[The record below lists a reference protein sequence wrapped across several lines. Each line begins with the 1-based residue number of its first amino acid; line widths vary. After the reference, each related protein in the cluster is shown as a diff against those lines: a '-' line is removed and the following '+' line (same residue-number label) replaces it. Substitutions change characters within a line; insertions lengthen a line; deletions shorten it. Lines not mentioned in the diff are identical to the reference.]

1 MPCWLYNSDDDGTE
15 DEDQDED
22 DVSDSDQVDCINKI
36 YGVCPMQLFHLEQA
50 QRDFHPVQNL
60 LLWTKFHQNRMIFR

>member
-22 DVSDSDQVDCINKI
+22 DVSDSDQV
-36 YGVCPMQLFHLEQA
+36 VT
-50 QRDFHPVQNL
+50 V
-60 LLWTKFHQNRMIFR
+60 